1 MPDNTGLSRPLT
13 ILHLEDDPADAEL
26 IEKMLIA
33 GGLSVEIIRVETRDV
48 FLAGLAYR
56 PLDLILCDYRLPQ
69 FHGLTALELAREHR
83 PEVPFIFVSG
93 TLGDDL
99 AAGTLQKGA
108 ADYLLKDRLA
118 RLVPAVRRAL
128 KEAKIKSLVSEH
140 PTTGHGTTTGDG
152 SADRG
157 TGG

>member
-1 MPDNTGLSRPLT
+1 MSKESDIERPLV
-13 ILHLEDDPADAEL
+13 ILHVEDNANDADL
-26 IEKMLIA
+26 IENTLIG
-33 GGLSVEIIRVETRDV
+33 GGLQVEITRVDSRES
-48 FLAGLAYR
+48 FLAGLGRR

-108 ADYLLKDRLA
+108 VDYLLKDRLA

-140 PTTGHGTTTGDG
+140 PPTGQGGNPNDG
-152 SADRG
+152 VAGRG
-157 TGG
+157 KES

>member
-1 MPDNTGLSRPLT
+1 MNWQDNLLT
-13 ILHLEDDPADAEL
+13 STEQIRDL
-26 IEKMLIA
+26 IESTLF
-33 GGLSVEIIRVETRDV
+33 GSGLQVEIIHVDTRES
-48 FLAGLAYR
+48 FLVGLDRR
-56 PLDLILCDYRLPQ
+56 PLDLILCDYQLPR

-128 KEAKIKSLVSEH
+128 KEAKIKSLLSTH
-140 PTTGHGTTTGDG
+140 PPTGQGGDPNDG
-152 SADRG
+152 VAGQGKES
-157 TGG
+157 